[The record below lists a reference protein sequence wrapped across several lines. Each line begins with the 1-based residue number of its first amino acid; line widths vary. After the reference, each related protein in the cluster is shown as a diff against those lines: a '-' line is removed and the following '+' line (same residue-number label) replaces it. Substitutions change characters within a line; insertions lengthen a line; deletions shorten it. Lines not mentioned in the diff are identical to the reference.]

1 VVGAASSTS
10 GRKISL
16 AVSRSS
22 GRFRLSIAATG
33 AAADCDSLER
43 AMEIARRW
51 PDVRFGGAIE
61 VRALM
66 HEGGAEM

>member
-1 VVGAASSTS
+1 
-10 GRKISL
+10 
-16 AVSRSS
+16 
-22 GRFRLSIAATG
+22 
-33 AAADCDSLER
+33 
-43 AMEIARRW
+43 MEIARRW